1 MQIQEDINILVP
13 YITKIWT
20 NKDWSMAMNYFDYL
34 SFDKGVIVVLGT
46 TRESDF
52 IKSLLEFLT
61 LSGNVEVTEE
71 LGTERMTDYLVVV
84 PDKYVDK
91 RFVMHSRTEVEQ
103 FQKADY
109 IIGIVQVDILEMKIA
124 DAVISAEDFATYNDV
139 NMQDLIC
146 PPVLSKVIKEHEKY
160 DYLYIDGVSD
170 EGKRYHARELAR
182 FHKSGTC
189 VRMINT
195 DTAYVESL
203 IRPKS

>member
-46 TRESDF
+46 TGESDF
-52 IKSLLEFLT
+52 VKSLLEFLS
-61 LSGNVEVTEE
+61 LSGSVAVTGE
-71 LGTERMTDYLVVV
+71 LGTEKVTDYLVIV
-84 PDKYVDK
+84 PDKCVDK
-91 RFVMHSRTEVEQ
+91 RFVMHSKTEVEQ
-103 FQKADY
+103 FRRSDY
-109 IIGIVQVDILEMKIA
+109 IIGIVQADILEMKIT
-124 DAVISAEDFATYNDV
+124 DAIIGAEDFATYNDV

-195 DTAYVESL
+195 DTSYVESL